1 MLELSRNLDEV
12 PKGRTDEI
20 AAQKAGFGN
29 KDTYRQAK
37 TVTEHATP
45 ELGKA
50 VEAELKAIGERRGRP
65 KQDNEQQQELGE
77 IVANWPQFEQP
88 DSGQKTRE
96 LAAQKAGFDS
106 EQTYRR
112 AKAVTEYATPELVEA
127 MDQGKVAISTAAIC

>member
-1 MLELSRNLDEV
+1 LLA
-12 PKGRTDEI
+12 I
-20 AAQKAGFGN
+20 
-29 KDTYRQAK
+29 
-37 TVTEHATP
+37 
-45 ELGKA
+45 
-50 VEAELKAIGERRGRP
+50 EAELKEAGERRGRP

-112 AKAVTEYATPELVEA
+112 AKSVTEHATLELVEA
-127 MDQGKVAISTAAIC
+127 MDQGKVAISIAATSPRANRRWRRPWRIQMQRRAGGVRK